1 MCRISAWEVLNAAA
15 QPISRP
21 FWFPETIMP
30 IKGCKQPAQE
40 HIGNLAGNGDLRRR
54 SEVIKVNKRMV
65 LLALA
70 YFVAACVSYLW

>member
-1 MCRISAWEVLNAAA
+1 
-15 QPISRP
+15 
-21 FWFPETIMP
+21 MP

-40 HIGNLAGNGDLRRR
+40 HIGNLAGNGDLLRRTD
-54 SEVIKVNKRMV
+54 VIKVNKRMV